1 LQGDSSCDV
10 LGWTV
15 GELQKW
21 MAFGCHMWI
30 FLHHFVLVGS
40 VFQGENMGTK

>member
-1 LQGDSSCDV
+1 VIQVVMFWAGQ
-10 LGWTV
+10 W